1 MKRGKWRL
9 GILLL
14 CLIAAGA
21 ALWTLC
27 QRGWT
32 WRVPEALVRRVS
44 IGRLSDNPDELTRD
58 GYVEADDDHR
68 LYFQLGWSATSRPGE
83 EFEDNGERLLVWFEE
98 DESPQILLRLAESD
112 APEGEV
118 RASAW
123 TRLARSLSGNT
134 FQQGITLFSNR
145 GSLRILRCT
154 SGLFSGRRALL
165 ADLETFCDRY
175 FPQ

>member
-44 IGRLSDNPDELTRD
+44 IERLSDNPDALTQD
-58 GYVEADDDHR
+58 GFVEADDDHR
-68 LYFQLGWSATSRPGE
+68 LYFQLGWSATSRPG
-83 EFEDNGERLLVWFEE
+83 GRIRGQWRAPAGLV
-98 DESPQILLRLAESD
+98 
-112 APEGEV
+112 
-118 RASAW
+118 
-123 TRLARSLSGNT
+123 
-134 FQQGITLFSNR
+134 
-145 GSLRILRCT
+145 
-154 SGLFSGRRALL
+154 
-165 ADLETFCDRY
+165 
-175 FPQ
+175 